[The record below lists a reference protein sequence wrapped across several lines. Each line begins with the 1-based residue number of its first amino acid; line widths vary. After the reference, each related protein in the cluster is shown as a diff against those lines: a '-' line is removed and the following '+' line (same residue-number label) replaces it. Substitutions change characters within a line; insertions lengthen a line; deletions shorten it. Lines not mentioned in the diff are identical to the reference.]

1 MRNMTENPFAPRQ
14 YGQLV
19 KVTERV
25 YLFRNIVNSSIIIGD
40 NGVAVIDTQV
50 NQMMAR
56 RLYNAV
62 RTVTDKP
69 ILYAIN
75 THYHWDHTN
84 GNTIFHQAGATVV
97 AREMTKDFI
106 VNRAP
111 RQEAFL
117 RSRGFTLGDA
127 PFLPQQTFTHETELD
142 LGNQLLHLVHLGKAE
157 TDDATAIRIPAEEC
171 IVSGDTVMTG
181 SFPIFG
187 QPVMNEGLMA
197 NHDWINTIKE
207 LRAYTPKCVLPG
219 HGPLARDA
227 EIDLLLQIESYFLTE
242 VRKRVEQGRSLA
254 ELLAEMEA
262 NLPDWIRSIAEVW
275 GTPRYAILRVYRGLI
290 DDPEP
295 GWQHLKPSAI
305 PAADTEKLHQKTY
318 ELEKFEAY
326 RETAEEVAEGNDFGL
341 AIAILKKS
349 TEKFS
354 NLPEA
359 WTEYANLLT
368 QVSRTVSSV
377 LEKGDF
383 FAEAKKALN
392 IVLEL
397 DPDYAPAHLLRGYNH
412 ILSAYRNG
420 DETKTGLESI
430 YKALVNGLHGIQLAQ
445 AYFCIGLAHRTNGDE
460 TLAREAFAKAIAA
473 DARFMPAQ
481 LANMA

>member
-1 MRNMTENPFAPRQ
+1 MKNIPENPFAPRQ
-14 YGQLV
+14 YGQIV

-40 NGVAVIDTQV
+40 NGIAVIDTQV

-56 RLYNAV
+56 RLYNAI
-62 RTVTDKP
+62 RTITDKP

-84 GNTIFHQAGATVV
+84 GNVIFRQAGATVV
-97 AREMTKDFI
+97 AREMTKDFM

-117 RSRGFTLGDA
+117 RSRGFTLGDP
-127 PFLPQQTFTHETELD
+127 PFLPQQTFTNETELD
-142 LGNQLLHLVHLGKAE
+142 LGNQPLHLVHLGKAE
-157 TDDATAIRIPAEEC
+157 TDDATAIRVPVEDC

-207 LRAYTPKCVLPG
+207 LRNYTPKYVLPG
-219 HGPLARDA
+219 HGPLAQDA

-242 VRKRVEQGRSLA
+242 VRKHVGEGMSLT
-254 ELLAEMEA
+254 ELLTEMEA
-262 NLPDWIRSIAEVW
+262 NLPDWICSIAEVW

-295 GWQHLKPSAI
+295 GWQHLKPSVI
-305 PAADTEKLHQKTY
+305 PTADTEKLHQKTHQ
-318 ELEKFEAY
+318 LENFEAY

-341 AIAILKKS
+341 AIAILRTA
-349 TEKFS
+349 TEKYA

-368 QVSRTVSSV
+368 QASRTVSSV

-383 FAEAKKALN
+383 FAEGKKALN
-392 IVLEL
+392 TALEL

-420 DETKTGLESI
+420 DETKTGLEAI
-430 YKALVNGLHGIQLAQ
+430 YKALVGGLHGAQLAQ

-460 TLAREAFAKAIAA
+460 TLAREAFTKAINA